1 MNKKEIKTRTK
12 ALYKSVEDVFKN
24 TSTLNLALYENL
36 FDDNFIKILVL
47 LMEYFKLKRIPK
59 PVLEICMDCDEI
71 DDEVYNSFYSHCQEL
86 WLKKA
91 NQEIKYAIKEI
102 EHMKD

>member
-1 MNKKEIKTRTK
+1 MKIRTK

-71 DDEVYNSFYSHCQEL
+71 DDEVYEAFYNHCQER